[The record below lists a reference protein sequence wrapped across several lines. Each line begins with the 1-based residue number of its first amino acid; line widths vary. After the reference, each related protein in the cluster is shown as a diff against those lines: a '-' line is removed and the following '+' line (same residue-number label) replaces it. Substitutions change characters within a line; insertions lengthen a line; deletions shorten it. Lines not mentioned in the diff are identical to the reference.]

1 MKEDVIK
8 LRELTGAGVM
18 ECKRA
23 LESAGGDFKKA
34 EELIRTSNAARAET
48 KKERKTG
55 AGFLYSYI
63 HNKRVGVLLEMRCET
78 DFVVQSDPFQTLTHE
93 IALHIAAMGPETV
106 EELLAQPFVKDESIT
121 VNDLIKQLIGKVG
134 ENSKVER
141 FCRFEL

>member
-8 LRELTGAGVM
+8 LRELTNAGVM

-23 LESAGGDFKKA
+23 LEESGGDFKKA
-34 EELIRTSNAARAET
+34 EELIRASNVVRAEK

-55 AGFLYSYI
+55 AGLLYSYI

-78 DFVVQSDPFQTLTHE
+78 DFVAQAEPFKNLTHE
-93 IALHIAAMGPETV
+93 IALHIAAMAPETV
-106 EELLAQPFVKDESIT
+106 EELLSQPFVKDESIS
-121 VNDLIKQLIGKVG
+121 VSDLINQMIGKVG